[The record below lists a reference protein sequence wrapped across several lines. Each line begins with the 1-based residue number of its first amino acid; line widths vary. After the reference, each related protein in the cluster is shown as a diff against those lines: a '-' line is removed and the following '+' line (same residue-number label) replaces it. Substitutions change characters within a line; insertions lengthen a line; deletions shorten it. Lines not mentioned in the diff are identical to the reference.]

1 MNRLAF
7 VICKQKSIPSYF
19 FQQNHKLKNLYP
31 EGCCPGQHKAGNEC
45 ETPQRNR
52 PLKNPHGHTPW
63 IPLSALLFLQEKTQN
78 ENVGAP
84 GAPGEVN
91 REKNRE
97 RWPAG
102 LSHHHPRTSEAPSHW
117 KRMTRIPLVLK
128 PDVLTTEAAL
138 FVLGL

>member
-84 GAPGEVN
+84 GAEEQGEVAC
-91 REKNRE
+91 RAVPSSSPHLRSTLRSTVALEKNDTH
-97 RWPAG
+97 
-102 LSHHHPRTSEAPSHW
+102 STSSEARCPHNRSSPICAW
-117 KRMTRIPLVLK
+117 AMT
-128 PDVLTTEAAL
+128 
-138 FVLGL
+138 